1 MTIMC
6 TYKTPLEIHCME
18 VTENIG
24 LNDWKKKIK
33 DKLSISYDP
42 NNLTMNSIISASASL
57 LEDYHDQMHL
67 GRLTSDNREPTD
79 KDQSDFADIIL
90 ALLVELDIISKYE
103 SKDNIYRS
111 VLHELKKQ
119 YYNTDE

>member
-1 MTIMC
+1 MC
-6 TYKTPLEIHCME
+6 TYKTPLEIHCMA
-18 VTENIG
+18 VTDNIG
-24 LNDWKKKIK
+24 LNDWKNKIK
-33 DKLSISYDP
+33 DKLSISYAP
-42 NNLTMNSIISASASL
+42 NNLTMNSIISASVSL
-57 LEDYHDQMHL
+57 LQDYHDQNHY
-67 GRLTSDNREPTD
+67 GRLTPDNREPTD

-103 SKDNIYRS
+103 SKDNIYKS

>member
-24 LNDWKKKIK
+24 LNDWRNKIK
-33 DKLSISYDP
+33 DKLSISYDI
-42 NNLTMNSIISASASL
+42 NNLTMNSIINASVPML
-57 LEDYHDQMHL
+57 QDYHDQMHL
-67 GRLTSDNREPTD
+67 GRLTPDNREPTD
-79 KDQSDFADIIL
+79 KDKCDLADIIL

-103 SKDNIYRS
+103 SKDNIYKS